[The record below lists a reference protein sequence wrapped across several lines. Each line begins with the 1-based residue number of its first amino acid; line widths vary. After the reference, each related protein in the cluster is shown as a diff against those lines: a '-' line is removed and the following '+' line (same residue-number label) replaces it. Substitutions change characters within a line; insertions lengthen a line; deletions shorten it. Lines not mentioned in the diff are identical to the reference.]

1 MSEAS
6 LYVNQRVVA
15 ARGGIKAV
23 VKATRARESSQNME
37 SEGALTP
44 VRTELIKGC
53 RGASRKCTP
62 LRPYRRPMPRAL

>member
-37 SEGALTP
+37 SEGGGGAKGSNACEDRVNKGLQGCLTKMHP
-44 VRTELIKGC
+44 PKTL
-53 RGASRKCTP
+53 P
-62 LRPYRRPMPRAL
+62 